1 MTNRKDQFSI
11 TLPAQAI
18 EMLEELVGLGLH
30 GKTRAEVAR
39 KLILDRL
46 EDMIG
51 RGIVSKPQR
60 D

>member
-1 MTNRKDQFSI
+1 MARKDQFSV
-11 TLPAQAI
+11 TLPQQAI
-18 EMLEELVGLGLH
+18 EMLEELVSLGLH

-51 RGIVSKPQR
+51 RGIVSKAVR
-60 D
+60 K